1 MKYNSQKLRE
11 ISFPLGGI
19 GAGCIG
25 LSGSGHLVDWE
36 IFNAPNKGSFN
47 GISHF
52 AVRLEQGGK
61 IRDFRLLHGDLPA
74 PHTER

>member
-36 IFNAPNKGSFN
+36 IFNAPNKGSCRVGFTTKLKA
-47 GISHF
+47 G
-52 AVRLEQGGK
+52 AAARLEVRLTPV
-61 IRDFRLLHGDLPA
+61 R
-74 PHTER
+74 